1 MWKILDRF
9 PGRYSAW
16 NCTDSEL
23 DRNAGWALGTEF
35 GSAVPGTESALV
47 AAAGG
52 SGFGSVAARI
62 QIAPVP
68 AGIETT
74 LAGTLR
80 PETKRH

>member
-1 MWKILDRF
+1 VWKILDRF

-23 DRNAGWALGTEF
+23 DRNAGWALGTE
-35 GSAVPGTESALV
+35 SALV

-68 AGIETT
+68 SGIETT